1 MLRCKLFRRL
11 KMLSDNDNVFES
23 RAESAKFTMILN
35 EAIRDSRLSWRA
47 KGILAGC
54 LSHASGFKFNKA
66 WIMKHGT
73 EGRDAVTAA
82 LAELREFGYLED
94 KVLRCEKTGRVLSR
108 ELTFRDR
115 PTVRLETRLTG
126 NQATGNPS
134 YGKPVALR
142 RPINPED
149 QLKENQLEEN
159 PPVSPRKLPAPPTPS
174 SPGSGTKRVKAT
186 QSSVPDDLRPLSE
199 LICSFFNEH
208 KAGAKTQR
216 AFAGLILQLRKILQ
230 DKSGGIQ
237 HVKKQLQTAIEKSQ
251 MGEKKWSCI
260 TYENWERFGKQKTP
274 AWQINNRPSTQAFT
288 TIFEE
293 DAASDLQF

>member
-1 MLRCKLFRRL
+1 
-11 KMLSDNDNVFES
+11 MLSDNDNVFQS
-23 RAESAKFTMILN
+23 RAESVKFTMILN

-54 LSHASGFKFNKA
+54 LSHSDGFKFNKA
-66 WIMKHGT
+66 WIISHGT

-94 KVLRCEKTGRVLSR
+94 NVVRCEKTGKVISR
-108 ELTFRDR
+108 ELVFRDR
-115 PTVRLETRLTG
+115 ATVVLETRLTG

-149 QLKENQLEEN
+149 QLEEN
-159 PPVSPRKLPAPPTPS
+159 PPVSPQRLPTPPTPATDTP
-174 SPGSGTKRVKAT
+174 SPASGTKRVKAT

-208 KAGAKTQR
+208 KSGAKTQR
-216 AFAGLILQLRKILQ
+216 AFSGLILQLRKILQ
-230 DKSGGIQ
+230 DKSGGMQ
-237 HVKKQLQTAIEKSQ
+237 HVKKQLQIAIEKSQ
-251 MGEKKWSCI
+251 MGEKKWSSI

-274 AWQINNRPSTQAFT
+274 AWQINNRPSTQTVT

>member
-1 MLRCKLFRRL
+1 
-11 KMLSDNDNVFES
+11 MLSDNDNVFES
-23 RAESAKFTMILN
+23 KAESSKFTMILN

-54 LSHASGFKFNKA
+54 LSHNNGFKFNKT
-66 WIMKHGT
+66 WIMSHGT

-94 KVLRCEKTGRVLSR
+94 KVVRCEKTGKVISR
-108 ELTFRDR
+108 ELVFRDR

-142 RPINPED
+142 RPINPE
-149 QLKENQLEEN
+149 NHLEEN
-159 PPVSPRKLPAPPTPS
+159 PPVSPQRLPTPPTPATGTL
-174 SPGSGTKRVKAT
+174 SPASGTKRVQAT
-186 QSSVPDDLRPLSE
+186 QSSVPDALRPLSG
-199 LICSFFNEH
+199 LICSFFNDH

-216 AFAGLILQLRKILQ
+216 AFNGLILQLMKILQ
-230 DKSGGIQ
+230 DKSGGMQ

-251 MGEKKWSCI
+251 MGEKKWSSI

-274 AWQINNRPSTQAFT
+274 AWQTNNRPSTQAAT

>member
-1 MLRCKLFRRL
+1 
-11 KMLSDNDNVFES
+11 MLSDNDNVFES
-23 RAESAKFTMILN
+23 KAESAKFTMILN

-54 LSHASGFKFNKA
+54 LSHNSGFKFNKA
-66 WIMKHGT
+66 WIMSHGT

-94 KVLRCEKTGRVLSR
+94 KVVRCEKTGKVISR
-108 ELTFRDR
+108 ELAFRDR
-115 PTVRLETRLTG
+115 PTVRLETRLTE

-149 QLKENQLEEN
+149 QLEEDHSGEN
-159 PPVSPRKLPAPPTPS
+159 PPVSPQQIPAPPTPS
-174 SPGSGTKRVKAT
+174 TDTFSLGSGTKRVKVT
-186 QSSVPDDLRPLSE
+186 DKSVPDDLRPLSE
-199 LICSFFNEH
+199 LICSFFNNH

-216 AFAGLILQLRKILQ
+216 AFEGLILQLRKILQ
-230 DKSGGIQ
+230 DKSGGMQ
-237 HVKKQLQTAIEKSQ
+237 HVKKQLQIAIEKSQ
-251 MGEKKWSCI
+251 MGEKKWSSI

-274 AWQINNRPSTQAFT
+274 AWQINNRPSTQAVT

>member
-1 MLRCKLFRRL
+1 
-11 KMLSDNDNVFES
+11 MLSENENIFES
-23 RAESAKFTMILN
+23 QAESAKFTMILN
-35 EAIRDSRLSWRA
+35 EAIRDERLSWRA

-94 KVLRCEKTGRVLSR
+94 KVRRCERTGRVVSR

-126 NQATGNPS
+126 NQATGKPS

-159 PPVSPRKLPAPPTPS
+159 PPVSPRQIPAPPTPPTDTL
-174 SPGSGTKRVKAT
+174 SPASGT
-186 QSSVPDDLRPLSE
+186 L
-199 LICSFFNEH
+199 
-208 KAGAKTQR
+208 AGR
-216 AFAGLILQLRKILQ
+216 
-230 DKSGGIQ
+230 
-237 HVKKQLQTAIEKSQ
+237 
-251 MGEKKWSCI
+251 
-260 TYENWERFGKQKTP
+260 
-274 AWQINNRPSTQAFT
+274 
-288 TIFEE
+288 
-293 DAASDLQF
+293 

>member
-1 MLRCKLFRRL
+1 
-11 KMLSDNDNVFES
+11 MLSENDNVFES
-23 RAESAKFTMILN
+23 QGESTKFTMILN
-35 EAIRDSRLSWRA
+35 EAIRDERLSWRA

-94 KVLRCEKTGRVLSR
+94 KVRRCEKTGRVLSR

-115 PTVRLETRLTG
+115 PTVRLETRLTE
-126 NQATGNPS
+126 NQSTGKPS

-149 QLKENQLEEN
+149 QLEENHLEEI
-159 PPVSPRKLPAPPTPS
+159 PPVSPRQIPTPPTPATDTP
-174 SPGSGTKRVKAT
+174 SPASGTKRVKAT

-199 LICSFFNEH
+199 LICSFFNDH
-208 KAGAKTQR
+208 KAGARTQR
-216 AFAGLILQLRKILQ
+216 AFTGLILQLRKILQ
-230 DKSGGIQ
+230 DKSGGMQ
-237 HVKKQLQTAIEKSQ
+237 HVKKQLQVAIEKSQ
-251 MGEKKWSCI
+251 MGEKKWSSI

-274 AWQINNRPSTQAFT
+274 AWQINNRPSTQTVT

>member
-1 MLRCKLFRRL
+1 
-11 KMLSDNDNVFES
+11 MLSDNENLFKSE
-23 RAESAKFTMILN
+23 AESEKFTMILN

-54 LSHASGFKFNKA
+54 LSHSSGFKFNKA
-66 WIMKHGT
+66 WILSHGT

-82 LAELREFGYLED
+82 LSELREFGYLED

-134 YGKPVALR
+134 YGKPVPLR

-149 QLKENQLEEN
+149 QLEEN
-159 PPVSPRKLPAPPTPS
+159 PPVSPQRLPAPPTPATHTP
-174 SPGSGTKRVKAT
+174 SPASGTKRVKAT

-199 LICSFFNEH
+199 LICSFFNDH

-230 DKSGGIQ
+230 DKSGGMQ

-274 AWQINNRPSTQAFT
+274 AWQINNRPSTQTVT